1 MLACLMLTLFEGQT
15 GESCCSQWTGPSYLN
30 QQARRPLSRLPI
42 SQPDLDNF
50 HSKLP
55 SQVILGWGALTF
67 ESSHHII
74 EV

>member
-1 MLACLMLTLFEGQT
+1 MLACLMLTLFEGQP

-50 HSKLP
+50 SFEVTFP
-55 SQVILGWGALTF
+55 GNSRLGLTF